1 MNYVS
6 ELLARWS
13 RGDREAFA
21 ELMPLVYGEL
31 RDLAEHY
38 MSGERAGHTLQPTAL
53 VHEAYLRLAATNAG
67 QFNNRVHFYGAAAQ
81 AMRRILVDTARKRQA
96 LKRGQSPVLVDIDS
110 VPAGVDLRE
119 DLVAL
124 DDALE
129 RLAAVAPGA
138 HPVLATI
145 WLLLLLGSLV
155 MISHAFHSLV
165 AVLTRTRRVLGAF
178 VRRYDL
184 WPAVAVQI
192 RQEHA
197 DERAAIARVAR
208 DQAVPARRS
217 HRAAGVLEI
226 NEVRELARDDDVR
239 KAVAVDVAD
248 RDVFGRTCL
257 GPFREGHERPDGRVG
272 AAEGDADVPFGRAVV
287 DVVGLVHGNDVRE
300 AVAVEIGDDEAVAAA
315 QRHAREEL
323 VVDAM
328 LAPGDVPAVGR
339 ERRRRLS
346 AQTPARSAGRHCDR
360 RRRDSGRRRIAAGGQ
375 RQG

>member
-1 MNYVS
+1 VNYVS

-129 RLAAVAPGA
+129 RLAAVAPL
-138 HPVLATI
+138 P
-145 WLLLLLGSLV
+145 
-155 MISHAFHSLV
+155 
-165 AVLTRTRRVLGAF
+165 
-178 VRRYDL
+178 
-184 WPAVAVQI
+184 
-192 RQEHA
+192 
-197 DERAAIARVAR
+197 ARVVELRYFGGLSVADIAAALDVSPATVGRYWMFAR
-208 DQAVPARRS
+208 AWL
-217 HRAAGVLEI
+217 HRALKPQE
-226 NEVRELARDDDVR
+226 
-239 KAVAVDVAD
+239 
-248 RDVFGRTCL
+248 
-257 GPFREGHERPDGRVG
+257 
-272 AAEGDADVPFGRAVV
+272 
-287 DVVGLVHGNDVRE
+287 
-300 AVAVEIGDDEAVAAA
+300 
-315 QRHAREEL
+315 
-323 VVDAM
+323 
-328 LAPGDVPAVGR
+328 
-339 ERRRRLS
+339 S
-346 AQTPARSAGRHCDR
+346 
-360 RRRDSGRRRIAAGGQ
+360 
-375 RQG
+375 